1 MTTIGQ
7 DMLDTASRVTRILP
21 PESVERIADFVL
33 SRIKEDGGFRGRA
46 DKTDLYYTIFGIQCL
61 AVLGRAS
68 SLDPVRD
75 YVASFRDA
83 NSLDFVHLSCLARC
97 LAALGEGVKKDVAF
111 TIAKRAGAFKTG
123 DGGYSVK
130 PGAAHGSTYACFL
143 AILTTEALGVE
154 IPGKKG
160 VVSCVQG
167 LRSRDGGYA
176 NEPNLPMGTT
186 TATAAACLI
195 LTSLGEKV
203 DPSVGDWLLARL
215 SGGGFL
221 GTPDSPVPDLL
232 STATALH
239 ALSILKRSRTD
250 IADVC
255 VDYVESLWQ
264 DGGGFCGSRFDPIA
278 DCEYT
283 FYALLSLG
291 SLA

>member
-1 MTTIGQ
+1 MTTIGL
-7 DMLDTASRVTRILP
+7 DMLETASRVTRILP
-21 PESVERIADFVL
+21 PESVVRIADFVL

-61 AVLGRAS
+61 AVLGRDSA
-68 SLDPVRD
+68 LGPVRT
-75 YVASFRDA
+75 YVAGFRAD
-83 NSLDFVHLSCLARC
+83 SLDFVHLSCLARC
-97 LAALGEGVKKDVAF
+97 LAALGEGVKKDVALA
-111 TIAKRAGAFKTG
+111 IGRRAGDFKTG

-130 PGAAHGSTYACFL
+130 PGATHGSAYACFL
-143 AILTTEALGVE
+143 ALLTCEALGVE
-154 IPGKKG
+154 IPGRKG
-160 VVSCVQG
+160 IVACVNG
-167 LRSRDGGYA
+167 LKSRDGGYA

-239 ALSILKRSRTD
+239 ALSILKRSQTD
-250 IADVC
+250 IADSC